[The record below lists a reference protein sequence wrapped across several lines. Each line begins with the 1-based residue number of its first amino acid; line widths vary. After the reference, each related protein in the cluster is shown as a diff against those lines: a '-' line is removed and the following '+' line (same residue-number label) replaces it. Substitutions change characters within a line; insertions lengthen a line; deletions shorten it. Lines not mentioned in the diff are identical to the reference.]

1 MESSSNPVF
10 NHVVR
15 LRLVDRD
22 AWGRVCGPSAALVFR
37 VWRRARCEWW
47 ETAPRAASNG
57 GGGGGGGDAEH
68 QPSFAPDDKGSIV
81 AAGSRFGDKLIGS
94 AVVGLEVLRGKTH
107 APDGLGL
114 REIDGWYHVL
124 DDMQRPRGQIKV
136 REREEGT
143 GGFSRDAASNLEI
156 LRCSVACADSCGK
169 RSFAGLVILPMIKSN
184 AKGQVD
190 GRSPATSQTS

>member
-1 MESSSNPVF
+1 MLSQKSPKNDEDTLCTPRFLLQQSALTADGELITPIVESSFNPVF
-10 NHVVR
+10 NHLAR
-15 LRLVDRD
+15 LRLVDHD

-47 ETAPRAASNG
+47 EATPRAPSN
-57 GGGGGGGDAEH
+57 GGDAEH
-68 QPSFAPDDKGSIV
+68 QPSFTPDDKGSVV

-94 AVVGLEVLRGKTH
+94 AVVGLEVLRGKVY

-136 REREEGT
+136 RERREPEAFLAT
-143 GGFSRDAASNLEI
+143 Q
-156 LRCSVACADSCGK
+156 LRIW
-169 RSFAGLVILPMIKSN
+169 RL
-184 AKGQVD
+184 
-190 GRSPATSQTS
+190 